1 LPAHPG
7 HAASR
12 ERTTACDDEAHV
24 LPHQH
29 GAIVDQRALDDA
41 LMQGRLAGAGLD
53 VLDPEPPPEDARI
66 LGFPNVIL
74 APHALCWTDQCFA
87 AIGEGCIP
95 SMQALAR
102 GGGRAV
108 SIPRSLCAE

>member
-1 LPAHPG
+1 
-7 HAASR
+7 
-12 ERTTACDDEAHV
+12 
-24 LPHQH
+24 
-29 GAIVDQRALDDA
+29 
-41 LMQGRLAGAGLD
+41 MQGRLAGAGLD

-87 AIGEGCIP
+87 AIGEGCMA

-102 GGGRAV
+102 GVPPPNVVNASVLTAPSFVAKLARWRV
-108 SIPRSLCAE
+108 